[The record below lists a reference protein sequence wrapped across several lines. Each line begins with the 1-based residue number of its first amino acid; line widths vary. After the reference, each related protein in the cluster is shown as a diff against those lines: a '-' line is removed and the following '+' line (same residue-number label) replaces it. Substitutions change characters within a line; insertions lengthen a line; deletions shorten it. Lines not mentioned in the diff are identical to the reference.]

1 MKVKDA
7 LVKSDFKSA
16 SAAVSDFKTAIN
28 KEASFTHKNDLLSA
42 VEKMNK
48 ANSLEK
54 QREAFADVSIIMWK
68 TIKASGKNTQEL
80 YYQYCSM
87 KKAYWISK
95 EKEIKNPY
103 YDFKYCTAV
112 YVTVKHF
119 LDKKIYRNTFFFSF
133 GGVTLAEYLKQ
144 SNDD

>member
-1 MKVKDA
+1 MKTIFFGFIFLLSCFAASAQNIDGLTDSYMKVKDA

-68 TIKASGKNTQEL
+68 TIKASGKNTQ
-80 YYQYCSM
+80 
-87 KKAYWISK
+87 
-95 EKEIKNPY
+95 KN
-103 YDFKYCTAV
+103 
-112 YVTVKHF
+112 
-119 LDKKIYRNTFFFSF
+119 
-133 GGVTLAEYLKQ
+133 
-144 SNDD
+144 